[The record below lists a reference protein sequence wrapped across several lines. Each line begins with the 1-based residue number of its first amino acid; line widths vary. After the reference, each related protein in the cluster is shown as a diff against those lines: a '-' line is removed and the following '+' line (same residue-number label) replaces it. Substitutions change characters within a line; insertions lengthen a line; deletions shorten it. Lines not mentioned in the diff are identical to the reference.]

1 MQEPASQIL
10 ALLAAFVILL
20 SGTTV
25 AHSAVTAFSEF
36 SNDGGAGIVVRG
48 SGEQPR
54 LFFACCDQG
63 VAAMQSL
70 FANPGVIADLKD
82 LHASLALAVPD
93 LSAER
98 AQIVHQL
105 NATGIPLVAWIELP
119 NEQGIYLN
127 ADDASQAAAAFENF
141 EKWTAQYGL
150 RWQGV
155 GLDIEPN
162 LNQLV
167 SLKGHEWRLA
177 GLLAARYFDRARV
190 YRAREAYGRLIL
202 QLQLRG
208 YVVQTYQMP
217 LVVAD
222 RRAHTTLTE
231 RLLGIVDV
239 RGNEE
244 VLMLYSSFV
253 PNLGAGLVWSFGP
266 EAQAIAIG
274 NTQADPSAGAR
285 GIPLNWEEFSR
296 DLIVASH
303 FSPIV
308 GVYNLEGCV
317 RQAFL
322 GPLKTMNWS
331 QSVLIPADSIRQANK
346 MRGVISTLL
355 WIGTLLPIIV
365 AALLLLLTGLVW
377 RRRNGRKRGKSTL
390 SEVS

>member
-1 MQEPASQIL
+1 MQEAASQIL
-10 ALLAAFVILL
+10 ALLTAFVILL
-20 SGTTV
+20 SGTAA
-25 AHSAVTAFSEF
+25 AHSTVTAFSEF
-36 SNDGGAGIVVRG
+36 SNDGGAGIVVQG

-70 FANPGVIADLKD
+70 FANPGVISDLKD

-105 NATGIPLVAWIELP
+105 NAAGIPLVAWIELA

-127 ADDASQAAAAFENF
+127 ADDASQAAAAFANF
-141 EKWTAQYGL
+141 EKWTAHYGL

-167 SLKGHEWRLA
+167 SLKGRKWRLA

-190 YRAREAYGRLIL
+190 YRAREAYGHLIR

-208 YVVQTYQMP
+208 YTVQTYQMP
-217 LVVAD
+217 LVIAD
-222 RRAHTTLTE
+222 RRAHTTLLE

-253 PNLGAGLVWSFGP
+253 PNLGAGLIWAFGR

-303 FSPIV
+303 FSHIV

-317 RQAFL
+317 KQGFL

-331 QSVLIPADSIRQANK
+331 QSVLIPADSIRQARK

-355 WIGTLLPIIV
+355 LIGAMLPVILAAFLLM
-365 AALLLLLTGLVW
+365 LTGLIW
-377 RRRNGRKRGKSTL
+377 RWRKSRKKRK
-390 SEVS
+390 